1 MAFSLNKLGD
11 MFLNIGKS
19 TLQTGTFYATAKAMN
34 SPCSIGG
41 SVFGC
46 GTFGRGWAA
55 YPMGGCG
62 MGSFGYSTMGMGMGY
77 GMNMFNGYNTQMA
90 IGQAYGQGYAL
101 GEYLKAQGGNGLM
114 MMNPYQMLQ
123 QQVSTT
129 QTLEPTKNKAAE
141 KFAEH
146 PTELGEQFDANTKSG
161 KTTQF
166 VMSDWNDM
174 AAGKEKD
181 TKYAEYTS
189 NFAKSYI
196 AHMDKTSGNKDNE
209 ITLEEFTTH
218 TLNAD
223 LGKNATEAKKTEYKN
238 FATTSFKKIDQNGDG
253 KVDWKEMAAVFSTYD
268 SINDGKYDGHITA
281 EEAANSA
288 DLLINSNSTQIDK
301 KLRAEY
307 TRLFGNNENDGTK

>member
-41 SVFGC
+41 SIFGC
-46 GTFGRGWAA
+46 GTFGT

-123 QQVSTT
+123 QQVGTT

-146 PTELGEQFDANTKSG
+146 PTELGDQFDANTKSG

-181 TKYAEYTS
+181 EKYAEYTS

-218 TLNAD
+218 TLNTD

-238 FATTSFKKIDQNGDG
+238 FATTSFQKIDQNGDG